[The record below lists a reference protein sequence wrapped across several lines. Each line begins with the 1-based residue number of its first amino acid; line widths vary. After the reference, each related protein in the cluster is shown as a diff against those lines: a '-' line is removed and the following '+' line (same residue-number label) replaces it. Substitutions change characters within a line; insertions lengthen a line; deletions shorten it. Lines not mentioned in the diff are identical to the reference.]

1 MLIRR
6 GYFSRGELGRLST
19 WGFTPRFREIFLDLY
34 FSRWP
39 NGSAGLNPFWLE
51 GNRRTQNMKL
61 KIILLA
67 SLFAF
72 GFAMS
77 ATAGAVVDDDND
89 LVPDQFDNCT
99 GLANGPNEAP
109 ENQRDTDADG
119 YGNAC
124 DPDYDNDGTV
134 TAGDFATFLGSFGG
148 AGIDTDH
155 DGDGA
160 TTTADFAVFLN
171 KFSLPVPN
179 NGPGPSGLDC
189 AGTQPCTP

>member
-1 MLIRR
+1 
-6 GYFSRGELGRLST
+6 
-19 WGFTPRFREIFLDLY
+19 
-34 FSRWP
+34 
-39 NGSAGLNPFWLE
+39 
-51 GNRRTQNMKL
+51 MKL

-77 ATAGAVVDDDND
+77 ASAGAVTDEDND

-109 ENQRDTDADG
+109 ENQRDTDVDG

-134 TAGDFATFLGSFGG
+134 TAADFAVFLGDFGG
-148 AGIDTDH
+148 AGDLTDH

-160 TTTADFAVFLN
+160 TTSADFGVFLG
-171 KFSLPVPN
+171 KFALDPPD
-179 NGPGPSGLDC
+179 NGPGPSGIAC
-189 AGTQPCTP
+189 AGEANCTP